1 MSRLSRE
8 QKRELKR
15 QRSAAGAGGQPAAG
29 TTPIEV
35 HVPASAD
42 AVAGA
47 AAPGAAGAR
56 GCATVGGMPVVA
68 APGETVQGAI
78 LGYLHRLA
86 LATGHPVLASIHDER
101 IGYVVPLQVHVD
113 GSSRYTA
120 EPVRVAP
127 PAHHQ
132 PVPPQSPGGGAQHG
146 APRQAAP
153 EHRAPDSG
161 AQHRAPRPQSPD
173 QGAQHRAPQ
182 RATPEHRPQPQAPER
197 HPQAPVQEQRSGYG
211 AAEHPRS
218 PAQEHP
224 RSPALE
230 HPRRPSGEVPQA
242 PVQGPPQPPAQRRP
256 EEPAAPLPPVPVSA
270 EAPLPPVPVPAEAPA
285 PAAPRRD
292 KATYVLRAVPE
303 PGGPVR
309 ARESGVPTTPA
320 ASQEAA
326 PAPVHPPTGRPAPE
340 SPARPEFAPRPQPA
354 PEPAVTAEFVP
365 HPVPEPPL
373 VPESRP
379 TPVRG
384 PEQAEYVPHPVPEPP
399 MRPEPQPAPVR
410 RPESQPAPARRSEP
424 AVTAEFVPQSQPT
437 PMLQPESQPA
447 PARRSEPAVTAEF
460 VPQLPQS
467 QPAPSAPSVEVPASA
482 PAPAA
487 MGEPVFPVD
496 GTGPAGEGSVPGAD
510 QAPPAEQPAAPG
522 TPTPSTFVLRAVPE
536 PRPLPGAAS
545 TRVLRAVPESAAPAV
560 SAPTGAFGP
569 APVTGTTPEPK
580 PAREAQAPAPASAP
594 APEAQAPAPE
604 RKPVSAMEALSLLGP
619 EPEPDPKPTPAR
631 GFDAVAEAVLGAG
644 PQGPAPERDPASAFL
659 AEPVARI
666 NEAVKM
672 GRIEAAAG
680 MAERAVT
687 EAAHSLGQEHP
698 EVLKLRELTAYIAY
712 LAGDALR
719 SFHLSLDLARVRRR
733 HRDTGAAYG
742 NVQSAAAAWRAVRDP
757 LQGLHLGR
765 DLIGLWTELAADDG
779 PAADDLE
786 QLESARTRMAR
797 LAERARV
804 AAENPYT
811 RTPRAHGE

>member
-47 AAPGAAGAR
+47 AVPGAAGAR

-132 PVPPQSPGGGAQHG
+132 PVPPQSPGGDTQHR

-153 EHRAPDSG
+153 EHRAP
-161 AQHRAPRPQSPD
+161 QPQSPD

-182 RATPEHRPQPQAPER
+182 QATPEHRPQPQAPER
-197 HPQAPVQEQRSGYG
+197 RPHAPVQEQRSGYG
-211 AAEHPRS
+211 AEEHPRS

-224 RSPALE
+224 RGPA
-230 HPRRPSGEVPQA
+230 GEVPQA
-242 PVQGPPQPPAQRRP
+242 PVQAAPQPPAQRRP
-256 EEPAAPLPPVPVSA
+256 EEPAAPPPPVPVS
-270 EAPLPPVPVPAEAPA
+270 AEAPA

-303 PGGPVR
+303 PGARPVQ
-309 ARESGVPTTPA
+309 APEGGAPATPA
-320 ASQEAA
+320 ARPEAA
-326 PAPVHPPTGRPAPE
+326 PAPVHPPEARPAPE
-340 SPARPEFAPRPQPA
+340 PPARPEFAPEPRPA
-354 PEPAVTAEFVP
+354 PVPAMTAEFVP

-373 VPESRP
+373 VQERRP

-384 PEQAEYVPHPVPEPP
+384 PEQAEFVPHPVPEPP
-399 MRPEPQPAPVR
+399 V
-410 RPESQPAPARRSEP
+410 RPESQPAPARRPEP
-424 AVTAEFVPQSQPT
+424 AVTAEFVPQP
-437 PMLQPESQPA
+437 QPA
-447 PARRSEPAVTAEF
+447 PVRPPEPAVTAEF
-460 VPQLPQS
+460 VPQ
-467 QPAPSAPSVEVPASA
+467 PAPSGSSAAVSAPAQA

-487 MGEPVFPVD
+487 MGEPVVRAD
-496 GTGPAGEGSVPGAD
+496 GSGPAGDGSVPGAD
-510 QAPPAEQPAAPG
+510 QAPPAEQPVAPG

-545 TRVLRAVPESAAPAV
+545 TRVLRAVPESAAPVV

-569 APVTGTTPEPK
+569 APVTGATPEQK
-580 PAREAQAPAPASAP
+580 PAPEAQAPAPEPKP

-680 MAERAVT
+680 MAERAVA

>member
-47 AAPGAAGAR
+47 AVPGAAGTQ

-78 LGYLHRLA
+78 LSYLHRLA

-127 PAHHQ
+127 PAQH
-132 PVPPQSPGGGAQHG
+132 PAPSRPAPPRSSDGGAQHR

-153 EHRAPDSG
+153 EHRAPDS
-161 AQHRAPRPQSPD
+161 
-173 QGAQHRAPQ
+173 GAQHRAPQ

-224 RSPALE
+224 R
-230 HPRRPSGEVPQA
+230 RPSGEVPQA

-256 EEPAAPLPPVPVSA
+256 EEPAAPLPSVPVSA

-285 PAAPRRD
+285 PAAPRD

-303 PGGPVR
+303 PGARPVQ
-309 ARESGVPTTPA
+309 ASESGAPATPA
-320 ASQEAA
+320 ARPEAA
-326 PAPVHPPTGRPAPE
+326 PAPVHPSTARPAPE
-340 SPARPEFAPRPQPA
+340 PPARPEFAPEPQPA
-354 PEPAVTAEFVP
+354 PVRGPEPAVTAEFVP

-373 VPESRP
+373 VQEPRP

-384 PEQAEYVPHPVPEPP
+384 PEQPEFVPHPVPEPP
-399 MRPEPQPAPVR
+399 VRPEARPAPARRPEPAVTSEFVP
-410 RPESQPAPARRSEP
+410 QPAPARRPEP
-424 AVTAEFVPQSQPT
+424 D
-437 PMLQPESQPA
+437 PA
-447 PARRSEPAVTAEF
+447 PAVRAE
-460 VPQLPQS
+460 
-467 QPAPSAPSVEVPASA
+467 
-482 PAPAA
+482 
-487 MGEPVFPVD
+487 D
-496 GTGPAGEGSVPGAD
+496 TGPAGDGSGQGAD
-510 QAPPAEQPAAPG
+510 QAAPAGQPVAPG

-569 APVTGTTPEPK
+569 APVTGATPEPK
-580 PAREAQAPAPASAP
+580 P

-644 PQGPAPERDPASAFL
+644 PQGPSPERDPASAFL

-680 MAERAVT
+680 MAERAVA

-804 AAENPYT
+804 AAESPYT